1 MSMTISVS
9 GLNAATRR
17 LDAAAFDVARASA
30 QRVGQPVAAPQGGPG
45 DGAPA
50 PAAAPQAPAQ
60 PLPAA
65 IAQPVAEDPDLPRA
79 MVDMIGA
86 SNAFLANLQAIRRQD
101 ESLEA
106 VLDLR

>member
-17 LDAAAFDVARASA
+17 LDAAAFDIARASA
-30 QRVGQPVAAPQGGPG
+30 QRVGQPVAAPPGGTAG
-45 DGAPA
+45 PA
-50 PAAAPQAPAQ
+50 QPPAAAPQPPAQ
-60 PLPAA
+60 PQPAA

-86 SNAFLANLQAIRRQD
+86 SNAALANLQAIRRQN
-101 ESLEA
+101 ESLDA
-106 VLDLR
+106 VLNLR